1 MKVCYDGLLCEVLM
15 VGDGKLDYNKAIAE
29 MTNSALNDRHD
40 SELCLFTLGLPPC
53 RDANYFIFA
62 ER

>member
-29 MTNSALNDRHD
+29 MTNSALK
-40 SELCLFTLGLPPC
+40 
-53 RDANYFIFA
+53 
-62 ER
+62 